1 MARPRDRT
9 GAALKLHQ
17 QYSLVLALELGERQG
32 DVLLFAA
39 DAGRQLGIRQ
49 TWTCEIG
56 DVKVTAGPIRH
67 AVFYKVGHHAATT
80 PRSRSTAWTGW
91 RTEGQHYSGRREGA

>member
-1 MARPRDRT
+1 
-9 GAALKLHQ
+9 
-17 QYSLVLALELGERQG
+17 
-32 DVLLFAA
+32 
-39 DAGRQLGIRQ
+39 
-49 TWTCEIG
+49 
-56 DVKVTAGPIRH
+56 VKVTAGPIRH